1 MLIQN
6 EQQQQQQP
14 QAKQQQQQKLT
25 AIDAGCSSNSSR
37 SSRQR
42 ESRRRIMS
50 ISFYAVRQCPNYL
63 PFSLSLS
70 PAHSHAL
77 PFAATAA
84 KAKKKKLSYAL
95 TRRCCQAASLSPC
108 ALALFAAPHCE
119 LLLIPAHCALL
130 QTAFSPAHFALLLTA
145 LGLTLCP
152 PFALPTLHSLLL
164 LLLASRSHFLRTSAT
179 VAVSTLI
186 WYAPAN
192 YSH

>member
-14 QAKQQQQQKLT
+14 QAKQPKQQQQQKLT
-25 AIDAGCSSNSSR
+25 AIDAGC
-37 SSRQR
+37 SRQR

-84 KAKKKKLSYAL
+84 KAKKKKTFVRTDTQVLPGSFTLPLRA
-95 TRRCCQAASLSPC
+95 C
-108 ALALFAAPHCE
+108 ALCCSSLRAAPHPRSLCVA
-119 LLLIPAHCALL
+119 PNCVQPRSFCVAPHCARPHALPP
-130 QTAFSPAHFALLLTA
+130 FRSAHSALSA
-145 LGLTLCP
+145 DAAAAAGIPLTLPSYVCNC
-152 PFALPTLHSLLL
+152 SC
-164 LLLASRSHFLRTSAT
+164 
-179 VAVSTLI
+179 I
-186 WYAPAN
+186 
-192 YSH
+192 YSYMVRAR

>member
-14 QAKQQQQQKLT
+14 QAKQPKQQQQQKLT
-25 AIDAGCSSNSSR
+25 AIDAGC
-37 SSRQR
+37 SRQR

-95 TRRCCQAASLSPC
+95 TRRCCQAASLSLC

-145 LGLTLCP
+145 LSLTLCP
-152 PFALPTLHSLLL
+152 PFALPTLHSLL